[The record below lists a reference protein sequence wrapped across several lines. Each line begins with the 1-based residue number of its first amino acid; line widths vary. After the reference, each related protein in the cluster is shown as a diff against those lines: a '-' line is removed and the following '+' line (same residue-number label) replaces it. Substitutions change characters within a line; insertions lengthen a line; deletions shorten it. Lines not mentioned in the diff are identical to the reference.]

1 MRRKPNIRS
10 ALTDVVFVVLA
21 FIAGIANA
29 PLAYAGL
36 IALGSAIAWAW
47 TRRAALGSMP
57 LARRATNTAL
67 ALAMIGAV
75 MIVFYGI
82 GRAAGGHL

>member
-1 MRRKPNIRS
+1 MMRKPNIRS

-21 FIAGIANA
+21 FIAGVANA

-36 IALGSAIAWAW
+36 IALGSALVWAW
-47 TRRAALGSMP
+47 TRRTALASMP
-57 LARRATNTAL
+57 LARRATNTVL

>member
-1 MRRKPNIRS
+1 MMRRPNIRS

-21 FIAGIANA
+21 FIAGIMNA
-29 PLAYAGL
+29 PLVYAAG
-36 IALGSAIAWAW
+36 IALASMIAWAW
-47 TRRAALGSMP
+47 TRRTALASMP
-57 LARRATNTAL
+57 FVRRATNTAL

-82 GRAAGGHL
+82 GRAIGGHL

>member
-1 MRRKPNIRS
+1 MRKPNIRS

-21 FIAGIANA
+21 FIAGVANT
-29 PLAYAGL
+29 PWEYAIG
-36 IALGSAIAWAW
+36 IALASVAAWAW
-47 TRRAALGSMP
+47 TRRTALASMP
-57 LARRATNTAL
+57 LARRATNTVL

-82 GRAAGGHL
+82 GRGTGGHL

>member
-1 MRRKPNIRS
+1 MMRKPNIRS

-36 IALGSAIAWAW
+36 IALASAIAWAW
-47 TRRAALGSMP
+47 TRRAALASMP

-67 ALAMIGAV
+67 ALGMIGAV
-75 MIVFYGI
+75 MIAFYGI

>member
-1 MRRKPNIRS
+1 MTRKPNIRS

-29 PLAYAGL
+29 PLEYAGL
-36 IALGSAIAWAW
+36 IALASAIAWAW
-47 TRRAALGSMP
+47 TRWAALASMP

-75 MIVFYGI
+75 MIVFYKI
-82 GRAAGGHL
+82 SRAAGGHL